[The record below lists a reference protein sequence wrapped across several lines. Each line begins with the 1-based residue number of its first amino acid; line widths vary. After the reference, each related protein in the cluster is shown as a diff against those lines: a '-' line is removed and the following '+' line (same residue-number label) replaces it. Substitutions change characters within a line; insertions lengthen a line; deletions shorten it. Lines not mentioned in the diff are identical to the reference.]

1 MRYTVYEHKYCKT
14 KKNIKY
20 EDDINDPKWVL
31 EYSEKIISTWMYQE
45 SNNTR
50 TQTTNAHIASNHAGI
65 FMDYITHTW
74 FTFILRLT
82 NYC

>member
-1 MRYTVYEHKYCKT
+1 
-14 KKNIKY
+14 
-20 EDDINDPKWVL
+20 
-31 EYSEKIISTWMYQE
+31 MYQE

-82 NYC
+82 IVSVNDAANVSVSISRTLCMKLQQKSKNRLCNKYKHL